1 MIIHVGL
8 KEAAIDSPTFRAGVL
23 HFADQVDIIERWL
36 ESWLK
41 SALRVAQEAGAL
53 ESIINGFLSQITPP
67 ANVSE
72 AVLDHDYTLL
82 ALNSYGEG
90 ARELWTSTILRMR
103 KMEARMVEPDSRR
116 VLEQTQKAYDGLL
129 YRLSAQAR
137 KEPSSLR
144 EDAFQ
149 IHEARKMY
157 LKASMDFSVIAVQ
170 LRSTLD
176 KVLVNLVSDQWREMR
191 NARGNISNTSGKWNI
206 DIERVRSWSR
216 ELENVETAF
225 RRDLQSARRQMED
238 STEAASRPARELE
251 AYATP
256 VPSMSGPKTPVTT
269 QLMSQAP
276 PRAEKQGW
284 LFLKTISGKPT
295 KTAWIRRWVF
305 VKNGIFG
312 WLVQGSR
319 SGGVE
324 ESDRIGVLLCNIRPI
339 TSEERLFTF
348 EVKTKDLS
356 IILQADSQGD
366 MVEWMKA
373 FEIAKQKAL
382 EDPTSTDS
390 PGLEGPSQDP
400 AFAISSPL
408 APEFAASAADSG
420 MQQFREDGAAT
431 GLDRG
436 STLPVPGADNGFGFP
451 SRSSTDVSSHR
462 RSTATER
469 DGESGKDHAARIIQ
483 KLDLHRKSTGGPQT
497 TLNPGGPPPSSPAL
511 AGGGIASLIAA
522 SHTVMP
528 VGPGVLPQSPRADAP
543 SLRIGG
549 FRNRSDIPSTSMA
562 PSTLVNAPA
571 PTNLSATAVLVS
583 GERGIGLGRT
593 DATGGMPSG
602 VMANVWG
609 SSNWGYLNRLQR
621 GEVKA
626 PPIDRA
632 DLPMGPSEAAKE
644 ASSSRTSS
652 PAHRKTASLP
662 GGMDNI
668 PRPSIKALEYP
679 NYYPVPLK
687 TQDAQFRL
695 LFPNVSRTERVVV
708 VFRATWSLNEQQ
720 EFPGRVYATE
730 KHIYFYSHHF
740 GLVLTSGIALDSVA
754 EVTAAPGRD
763 YDLLFIHLK
772 ETSENTSSARI
783 TIKAFLEPLR
793 LLQQRLNFL
802 VDSGNSEQPPDT
814 ETIIQ
819 TLMKL
824 DQTDPANSPTKDK
837 WEDCT
842 ATATSDEGKV
852 GVNAFSSS
860 RDLRAAVMFDG
871 RMYGSAQ
878 DEPRDTGKIKLP
890 RQPVLYVPTGMDRR
904 VVDKIFDVSSKAL
917 FHVLFGDRSAI
928 WQLLYHERHAQ
939 RIKQGSW
946 IQHEQRRLRRAT
958 ITDYQMVD
966 VLNDHLCYVV
976 TDRKTA
982 WHLPQNKHFSLLNKI
997 VITHHAKSKCR
1008 LAIYSKVDWTD
1019 KIGILRGIISN
1030 QALKDLE
1037 LNALDLS
1044 DLITDQVRKLGAQ
1057 SRTRKAIQIFGQV
1070 GVQTQAFE
1078 FAGSDAPIT
1087 TQGWR
1092 SMRRR
1097 TTGRLLADFTVAST
1111 QRSLTSIMNCLFS
1124 LCRRFF
1130 KTTNANMVLLAV
1142 LGASVLTNVL
1152 FSSNGTVQWWRD
1164 RQAGNYLAR
1173 LGIGS
1178 EHTMSRAVYLQ
1189 DTDDAWCSQ
1198 SWTVDGSQNTCR
1210 ETFKSYLSGPDVG
1223 APKVWASAFGP
1234 SAGQDSVDR
1243 LRRSRQ
1249 RLGIRRHDLIVA
1261 LRVINS
1267 IELEMVEAEWEGWL
1281 YSETAQ
1287 CKQIEQVL
1295 GRDGT
1300 QISNIH
1306 KNGTGAGTRRQ
1317 RGILGTK
1324 HLDWA
1329 QAVCEHGFRWEKA
1342 EQEMGPEPVKEV
1354 PKESAKQARR
1364 LMKEGQRLV
1373 GFRRRGCGQEK
1384 ERHDFTDDQRP
1395 AEGDIELADGL
1406 DLGGGKKKEWVVVET
1421 TAGTMSGSCRSR
1433 STPGDAEL
1441 QRA

>member
-1 MIIHVGL
+1 MSEQGQPCGASEVIIWGL

-36 ESWLK
+36 ESWIKSVLK
-41 SALRVAQEAGAL
+41 CTQEAGAL
-53 ESIINGFLSQITPP
+53 EGIINGFLSQIIPP

-72 AVLDHDYTLL
+72 AILDHDYTLL

-90 ARELWTSTILRMR
+90 ARELWTSTILGMR
-103 KMEARMVEPDSRR
+103 KMEAKMVEPVRSLIHNELKTFKDSRR

-129 YRLSAQAR
+129 YRFSAQAK

-149 IHEARKMY
+149 VHEARKLY

-176 KVLVNLVSDQWREMR
+176 KVLVKVFSDQWREMR
-191 NARGNISNTSGKWNI
+191 NTRANNNSASGKWNI

-216 ELENVETAF
+216 ELENGEAVF
-225 RRDLQSARRQMED
+225 RKDLQSARRQIED
-238 STEAASRPARELE
+238 STEADLRPPRELE

-256 VPSMSGPKTPVTT
+256 VPSINGPKAPVTT
-269 QLMSQAP
+269 ELTGQEP
-276 PRAEKQGW
+276 PQAEKQGW

-295 KTAWIRRWVF
+295 KTVWVRRWVF

-348 EVKTKDLS
+348 EIKTKDLS
-356 IILQADSQGD
+356 IVLQADSQGEL
-366 MVEWMKA
+366 VEWMKA

-390 PGLEGPSQDP
+390 PGLEGPNQDP

-420 MQQFREDGAAT
+420 MQQFREDGPAT
-431 GLDRG
+431 GLERG
-436 STLPVPGADNGFGFP
+436 STLPVPGADIGLGLLPRN
-451 SRSSTDVSSHR
+451 STDGSGQR

-483 KLDLHRKSTGGPQT
+483 KLDLHRKSTGGPQ
-497 TLNPGGPPPSSPAL
+497 PGGPPPSSPAL

-528 VGPGVLPQSPRADAP
+528 VGPGVLPQSPQADAP
-543 SLRIGG
+543 SLRVGG
-549 FRNRSDIPSTSMA
+549 FRKRSDIPLTSMA

-571 PTNLSATAVLVS
+571 PTNLSATAVSVS

-626 PPIDRA
+626 PPVDRP
-632 DLPMGPSEAAKE
+632 DSPMDPSETAQE

-662 GGMDNI
+662 GGVSNY
-668 PRPSIKALEYP
+668 PRPTIKAPEYP

-695 LFPNVSRTERVVV
+695 LFPNVSRAEKVVL

-772 ETSENTSSARI
+772 ETSDNTSSARI

-793 LLQQRLNFL
+793 LFQQRLNFL
-802 VDSGNSEQPPDT
+802 VNSCNSAQPPDT
-814 ETIIQ
+814 ETIIKA
-819 TLMKL
+819 LMKL
-824 DQTDPANSPTKDK
+824 DQTDSASSPIKDK
-837 WEDCT
+837 GEDFT

-852 GVNAFSSS
+852 SANAFSKS

-871 RMYGSAQ
+871 RMYGASQ
-878 DEPRDTGKIKLP
+878 DESRDTGKIKLP
-890 RQPVLYVPTGMDRR
+890 RQPVLYVPTGMDCR
-904 VVDKIFDVSSKAL
+904 VVDKIFDISPKAL

-939 RIKQGSW
+939 RQSLHPSQVSYKDANPLRSGIKQGSW
-946 IQHEQRRLRRAT
+946 TQHEQGRLRRGFEYQVHYSDFFGTSCLPPCHSASTNARFAGRLRSAT

-982 WHLPQNKHFSLLNKI
+982 WHLPRNENFSLLSKI

-1008 LAIYSKVDWTD
+1008 LAIYSKVDWTN
-1019 KIGILRGIISN
+1019 KIGILQGIISN
-1030 QALKDLE
+1030 RALTDLE

-1044 DLITDQVRKLGAQ
+1044 DLIADQVWKLGAQ

-1070 GVQTQAFE
+1070 GVQTQALE

-1097 TTGRLLADFTVAST
+1097 TVGRLLADCAVAST
-1111 QRSLTSIMNCLFS
+1111 QRLLASIMDCLVA
-1124 LCRRFF
+1124 LCRWVF
-1130 KTTNANMVLLAV
+1130 KATKANTVLLAI
-1142 LGASVLTNVL
+1142 LGASVLANVI
-1152 FSSNGTVQWWRD
+1152 FSSNGTAQWWSD

-1178 EHTMSRAVYLQ
+1178 EHTMSKAVYLR
-1189 DTDDAWCSQ
+1189 DTDDAWNPQLRSA
-1198 SWTVDGSQNTCR
+1198 DGSKNMCR
-1210 ETFKSYLSGPDVG
+1210 ETFESYWSGTEVG
-1223 APKVWASAFGP
+1223 APRVSAGAFKA
-1234 SAGQDSVDR
+1234 SAGQASVER

-1249 RLGIRRHDLIVA
+1249 QLGTRRHDLMVA

-1267 IELEMVEAEWEGWL
+1267 IELEMVEAEWEGWI
-1281 YSETAQ
+1281 YGETAQ
-1287 CKQIEQVL
+1287 CNQIEQVL
-1295 GRDGT
+1295 GQDST
-1300 QISNIH
+1300 N
-1306 KNGTGAGTRRQ
+1306 NGTGRPRNG
-1317 RGILGTK
+1317 GTK
-1324 HLDWA
+1324 QVDWA
-1329 QAVCEHGFRWEKA
+1329 QRSSKSAGNKAVTKA
-1342 EQEMGPEPVKEV
+1342 PREDAGSAADEV
-1354 PKESAKQARR
+1354 
-1364 LMKEGQRLV
+1364 GQRLKGWVKIGV
-1373 GFRRRGCGQEK
+1373 G
-1384 ERHDFTDDQRP
+1384 D
-1395 AEGDIELADGL
+1395 
-1406 DLGGGKKKEWVVVET
+1406 
-1421 TAGTMSGSCRSR
+1421 M
-1433 STPGDAEL
+1433 
-1441 QRA
+1441 

>member
-1 MIIHVGL
+1 M
-8 KEAAIDSPTFRAGVL
+8 
-23 HFADQVDIIERWL
+23 
-36 ESWLK
+36 
-41 SALRVAQEAGAL
+41 
-53 ESIINGFLSQITPP
+53 
-67 ANVSE
+67 
-72 AVLDHDYTLL
+72 
-82 ALNSYGEG
+82 
-90 ARELWTSTILRMR
+90 
-103 KMEARMVEPDSRR
+103 
-116 VLEQTQKAYDGLL
+116 LEQTQKAYDGLL
-129 YRLSAQAR
+129 YRLSAQSR

-157 LKASMDFSVIAVQ
+157 LKASMDFSVMAVQ
-170 LRSTLD
+170 LRTTLD

-191 NARGNISNTSGKWNI
+191 NARGNSSNASGKWNI

-216 ELENVETAF
+216 ELENGEAAF
-225 RRDLQSARRQMED
+225 RRELQSARRQIED

-295 KTAWIRRWVF
+295 KTIWIRRWVF

-339 TSEERLFTF
+339 TSEERLFLF

-366 MVEWMKA
+366 MIEWMKA

-382 EDPTSTDS
+382 EDRTSTDS
-390 PGLEGPSQDP
+390 HGLEGPSQDP
-400 AFAISSPL
+400 AFAISSPP

-420 MQQFREDGAAT
+420 MQQFREDSAAT
-431 GLDRG
+431 GLERG
-436 STLPVPGADNGFGFP
+436 STLPVPGADNGFGLP

-462 RSTATER
+462 RSIATER

-497 TLNPGGPPPSSPAL
+497 TLNPGGPPPSSRAL

-543 SLRIGG
+543 PLRIGG

-626 PPIDRA
+626 PAIDRA
-632 DLPMGPSEAAKE
+632 DFPTGPSEAAKE

-662 GGMDNI
+662 GGIGNM

-679 NYYPVPLK
+679 SYYPVPLK

-695 LFPNVSRTERVVV
+695 LFPNVERTERVVV

-814 ETIIQ
+814 ETMIQ
-819 TLMKL
+819 TLIKL
-824 DQTDPANSPTKDK
+824 DQTNSPTKDK
-837 WEDCT
+837 WEDYT

-852 GVNAFSSS
+852 GGNAFSSS

-878 DEPRDTGKIKLP
+878 DEPWDTGKIKLP

-928 WQLLYHERHAQ
+928 WQLLYHERRAQ
-939 RIKQGSW
+939 RQCAPIRTRFRT
-946 IQHEQRRLRRAT
+946 QRLNPCVQASSKDLGFSTNKVGYGESLSTRSITPTFWVSLAFRIVKSAFANARILGRLRSAT
-958 ITDYQMVD
+958 IIDYQMVD

-1019 KIGILRGIISN
+1019 KTGILRG
-1030 QALKDLE
+1030 
-1037 LNALDLS
+1037 
-1044 DLITDQVRKLGAQ
+1044 
-1057 SRTRKAIQIFGQV
+1057 KA
-1070 GVQTQAFE
+1070 
-1078 FAGSDAPIT
+1078 
-1087 TQGWR
+1087 
-1092 SMRRR
+1092 
-1097 TTGRLLADFTVAST
+1097 
-1111 QRSLTSIMNCLFS
+1111 
-1124 LCRRFF
+1124 
-1130 KTTNANMVLLAV
+1130 
-1142 LGASVLTNVL
+1142 
-1152 FSSNGTVQWWRD
+1152 
-1164 RQAGNYLAR
+1164 
-1173 LGIGS
+1173 
-1178 EHTMSRAVYLQ
+1178 
-1189 DTDDAWCSQ
+1189 
-1198 SWTVDGSQNTCR
+1198 
-1210 ETFKSYLSGPDVG
+1210 
-1223 APKVWASAFGP
+1223 
-1234 SAGQDSVDR
+1234 
-1243 LRRSRQ
+1243 
-1249 RLGIRRHDLIVA
+1249 
-1261 LRVINS
+1261 
-1267 IELEMVEAEWEGWL
+1267 
-1281 YSETAQ
+1281 
-1287 CKQIEQVL
+1287 
-1295 GRDGT
+1295 
-1300 QISNIH
+1300 
-1306 KNGTGAGTRRQ
+1306 
-1317 RGILGTK
+1317 
-1324 HLDWA
+1324 
-1329 QAVCEHGFRWEKA
+1329 
-1342 EQEMGPEPVKEV
+1342 V
-1354 PKESAKQARR
+1354 PKTQ
-1364 LMKEGQRLV
+1364 V
-1373 GFRRRGCGQEK
+1373 C
-1384 ERHDFTDDQRP
+1384 
-1395 AEGDIELADGL
+1395 
-1406 DLGGGKKKEWVVVET
+1406 
-1421 TAGTMSGSCRSR
+1421 C
-1433 STPGDAEL
+1433 
-1441 QRA
+1441 

>member
-1 MIIHVGL
+1 MTENWLPTRQNEPIALVPVGL

-23 HFADQVDIIERWL
+23 HFADQVDVIERWL

-41 SALRVAQEAGAL
+41 SALKVAQEAGAL

-82 ALNSYGEG
+82 ALDSYGEG
-90 ARELWTSTILRMR
+90 ARELWTSTILGMR
-103 KMEARMVEPDSRR
+103 KMEARMVEPIRSLVHNELRSFKDSRR

-129 YRLSAQAR
+129 YRLSAQSR

-157 LKASMDFSVIAVQ
+157 LKASMDFSVMAVQ

-191 NARGNISNTSGKWNI
+191 NARGNSSNASGKWNI

-216 ELENVETAF
+216 ELENGEAAF
-225 RRDLQSARRQMED
+225 RRELQSARRQIED
-238 STEAASRPARELE
+238 STEAASRPPRELE

-295 KTAWIRRWVF
+295 KTIWIRRWVF

-339 TSEERLFTF
+339 TSEERLFLF

-382 EDPTSTDS
+382 EDRTSTDS

-400 AFAISSPL
+400 AFAISSPP

-420 MQQFREDGAAT
+420 MQQFREDSAAA
-431 GLDRG
+431 GLERG
-436 STLPVPGADNGFGFP
+436 STLPVPGADNGFGLP

-462 RSTATER
+462 RSVATER

-483 KLDLHRKSTGGPQT
+483 KLDLHRKSTGGP
-497 TLNPGGPPPSSPAL
+497 PGGPPPSSRAL

-626 PPIDRA
+626 PTIDRA
-632 DLPMGPSEAAKE
+632 DFPTGPSEAAKE
-644 ASSSRTSS
+644 ASSSRTSL

-662 GGMDNI
+662 GGIGNM

-679 NYYPVPLK
+679 SYYPVPLK

-695 LFPNVSRTERVVV
+695 LFPNVDRTERVVV

-814 ETIIQ
+814 ETMIQ
-819 TLMKL
+819 TLIKF
-824 DQTDPANSPTKDK
+824 DQTNSPTKDK
-837 WEDCT
+837 WEDYT

-852 GVNAFSSS
+852 GENAFSSS

-878 DEPRDTGKIKLP
+878 DEPWDTGKIKLP
-890 RQPVLYVPTGMDRR
+890 RQPVLYVPTGMDRP

-928 WQLLYHERHAQ
+928 WQLLYHERRAQ

-946 IQHEQRRLRRAT
+946 IQHEQRRLRSAT
-958 ITDYQMVD
+958 IIDYQMVD

-982 WHLPQNKHFSLLNKI
+982 WHLPQNKHFSLLSKI
-997 VITHHAKSKCR
+997 VVTHHAKSKCR
-1008 LAIYSKVDWTD
+1008 LAIYSKVDWTY
-1019 KIGILRGIISN
+1019 KTGILQGIISN

-1037 LNALDLS
+1037 LNALDLF

-1057 SRTRKAIQIFGQV
+1057 SRTRKAIRIFGQV

-1097 TTGRLLADFTVAST
+1097 TTGRLLAEFAVAST
-1111 QRSLTSIMNCLFS
+1111 QRFLTSIMNGLFS
-1124 LCRRFF
+1124 LCRWFF

-1178 EHTMSRAVYLQ
+1178 GHTMGRAVYLR
-1189 DTDDAWCSQ
+1189 DTDDAWGPR
-1198 SWTVDGSQNTCR
+1198 SWTVDGSQNTWYEFHPSGSR
-1210 ETFKSYLSGPDVG
+1210 ETFESYISDPDVG
-1223 APKVWASAFGP
+1223 APKVSASASGP
-1234 SAGQDSVDR
+1234 SAGQASVDR

-1249 RLGIRRHDLIVA
+1249 RLGTRRHDLMVA
-1261 LRVINS
+1261 LRVINR

-1287 CKQIEQVL
+1287 CEQIEQVL

-1300 QISNIH
+1300 QISNMH
-1306 KNGTGAGTRRQ
+1306 KNGSGAGTQRQ

-1329 QAVCEHGFRWEKA
+1329 QVRLWHEKYCRDCYS
-1342 EQEMGPEPVKEV
+1342 ER
-1354 PKESAKQARR
+1354 ES
-1364 LMKEGQRLV
+1364 LINE
-1373 GFRRRGCGQEK
+1373 
-1384 ERHDFTDDQRP
+1384 
-1395 AEGDIELADGL
+1395 
-1406 DLGGGKKKEWVVVET
+1406 
-1421 TAGTMSGSCRSR
+1421 
-1433 STPGDAEL
+1433 
-1441 QRA
+1441 